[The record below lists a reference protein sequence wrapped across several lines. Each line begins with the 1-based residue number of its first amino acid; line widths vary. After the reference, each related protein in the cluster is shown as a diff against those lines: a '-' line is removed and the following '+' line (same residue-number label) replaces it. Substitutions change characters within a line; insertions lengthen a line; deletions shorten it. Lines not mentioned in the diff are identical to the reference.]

1 LYSNIDHVDCLLLL
15 TEFFKDKFENF
26 EHITVKGFYTIL
38 KLVLENNFFTYKN
51 FFFKQ
56 IKGIAM
62 GSICGPSIAN
72 IFVYIYEKKWLF
84 IHKPL
89 IYYRYIDDLFL
100 VIKCLSLIDTLK
112 TAFGKLELTIET
124 NKIVKFLDLEICID
138 ELTSNLDFS
147 MYFKPTNTFS
157 YLLTMSNHPKY
168 IFSNLIK
175 SLLIRARRICTRLN
189 KFIYFGN
196 VISEQLISRGYER
209 VKIDKIFSMVTYLDR
224 EKLLL
229 YKPKKVIDFE
239 NTFFIKSNYDSN
251 ILNFKEIA
259 YKAFSTFKDKNTK
272 YKNHKLMIINTM
284 QHNISSLLVHGFKYP
299 LIRNFYYKRC
309 EKSNCDTCSFSNNN
323 KCINLTDNFSLPIF
337 NNSSCSSKDIIYFI
351 YCNFCNFFYIGQS
364 MNLKKR
370 LYKHINDIKT
380 FIPFGERITSV
391 SIHFNLKFHNYKNHL
406 YFFVFQSNV
415 SDLSE
420 RLNLESFLI
429 NLCKNLG
436 VGLMN
441 DHIPILKDIFTPLKL
456 IST

>member
-1 LYSNIDHVDCLLLL
+1 
-15 TEFFKDKFENF
+15 
-26 EHITVKGFYTIL
+26 
-38 KLVLENNFFTYKN
+38 
-51 FFFKQ
+51 
-56 IKGIAM
+56 
-62 GSICGPSIAN
+62 
-72 IFVYIYEKKWLF
+72 
-84 IHKPL
+84 
-89 IYYRYIDDLFL
+89 
-100 VIKCLSLIDTLK
+100 
-112 TAFGKLELTIET
+112 
-124 NKIVKFLDLEICID
+124 
-138 ELTSNLDFS
+138 
-147 MYFKPTNTFS
+147 
-157 YLLTMSNHPKY
+157 
-168 IFSNLIK
+168 
-175 SLLIRARRICTRLN
+175 
-189 KFIYFGN
+189 
-196 VISEQLISRGYER
+196 
-209 VKIDKIFSMVTYLDR
+209 
-224 EKLLL
+224 
-229 YKPKKVIDFE
+229 
-239 NTFFIKSNYDSN
+239 
-251 ILNFKEIA
+251 
-259 YKAFSTFKDKNTK
+259 
-272 YKNHKLMIINTM
+272 MIINTM

-337 NNSSCSSKDIIYFI
+337 NNSSCSSRNIIYFI

-380 FIPFGERITSV
+380 FIPFSERITSV